1 VGAERPSLESRIR
14 RYYAFDMLVA
24 FQLWSPFWTLWLFDH
39 ADAFQATLVDI
50 VFWIVSLLVTMP
62 AGAIADRYG
71 RKPALLVGV
80 AIWDAGIVLFGLAG
94 SLPIFALANGIW
106 ALGAAFMWGTASAY
120 LYDTLAEAGQEE
132 RYPKVVSRAAML
144 TYLATAAAVP
154 LGGLLVFL
162 TRSLAV
168 PLLVYAVPGLAA
180 LVVAATFREPA
191 VRRQAATGLAGQIRM
206 GLRTTRDH
214 RPIVLVIVFQV
225 LIGVVTYVMA
235 FFRSPFIGEIV
246 GGDFLLMG
254 FVWSAFFVVAAVGGL
269 SMGRLLE
276 RVGEGGALR
285 IAFFLVFPPF
295 LVVYGASAGWFSPG
309 LGLTLAVLAQTPYYV
324 LWGFEGPMV
333 TTIINRRVGSSDR
346 ATVLGISTFFV
357 TLALAIFEPLV
368 GLLVDATDIGT
379 ALALMALVAVVPSAY
394 VVAAFR
400 RHETL
405 VATPVAPPVLGRVP

>member
-1 VGAERPSLESRIR
+1 
-14 RYYAFDMLVA
+14 M
-24 FQLWSPFWTLWLFDH
+24 
-39 ADAFQATLVDI
+39 
-50 VFWIVSLLVTMP
+50 
-62 AGAIADRYG
+62 
-71 RKPALLVGV
+71 
-80 AIWDAGIVLFGLAG
+80 
-94 SLPIFALANGIW
+94 
-106 ALGAAFMWGTASAY
+106 
-120 LYDTLAEAGQEE
+120 
-132 RYPKVVSRAAML
+132 
-144 TYLATAAAVP
+144 
-154 LGGLLVFL
+154 
-162 TRSLAV
+162 

-225 LIGVVTYVMA
+225 LIGVVTCVMA
-235 FFRSPFIGEIV
+235 FFRSPFISEVV

-254 FVWSAFFVVAAVGGL
+254 FVWSAFFVIAAVGGL
-269 SMGRLLE
+269 SMGRLLD
-276 RVGEGGALR
+276 RVGEGDTLR
-285 IAFFLVFPPF
+285 VAFFLVFPPF
-295 LVVYGASAGWFSPG
+295 LVVYGSSAGWFAPG

-333 TTIINRRVGSSDR
+333 STIINRRVGSSDR